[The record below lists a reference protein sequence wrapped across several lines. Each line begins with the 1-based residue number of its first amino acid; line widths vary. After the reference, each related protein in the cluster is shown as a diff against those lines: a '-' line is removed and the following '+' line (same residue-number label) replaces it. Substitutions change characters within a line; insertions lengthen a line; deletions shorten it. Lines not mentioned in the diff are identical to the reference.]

1 MLKRAETYVA
11 EYTKLE
17 NDAIRLRREAKA
29 KGSYYVPGEPD
40 LAFVVRIRGIIGVSP
55 KVKKILQLLRLR
67 QIFNGVFVKLNS
79 ATIKML
85 RLVEPYIAYGYPNL
99 KSCKDLVYK
108 RGYLKVSGQ
117 RIPLSSN
124 TVVNAALGDKGIV
137 CVEDLIH
144 EIFTVGPAFK
154 EASNTLWPIK
164 LSSPKHGF
172 RGKKLNHY
180 NEGGAFGQ
188 QGANI
193 NTLIKKML

>member
-1 MLKRAETYVA
+1 M
-11 EYTKLE
+11 
-17 NDAIRLRREAKA
+17 
-29 KGSYYVPGEPD
+29 
-40 LAFVVRIRGIIGVSP
+40 
-55 KVKKILQLLRLR
+55 Q
-67 QIFNGVFVKLNS
+67 
-79 ATIKML
+79 L

-108 RGYLKVSGQ
+108 RGYAKVSGQ
-117 RIPLSSN
+117 RIPLSCN
-124 TVVNAALGDKGIV
+124 DVVNAALGDKGIV

-154 EASNTLWPIK
+154 ECANTLWPFK
-164 LSSPKHGF
+164 LASPKHGF

-188 QGANI
+188 QGSNI